1 MDSVVT
7 IVWLMLIGIG
17 VAVVCHW
24 YSRTFPGKLVRK
36 LLEIDATSPETAVSL
51 ETLHCRMTPPLR
63 LALREGGALQDLV
76 ISLPSEDGG
85 TLYYLSPDRRD
96 KAQAKYR
103 KEGSGFLPVLLAIIG
118 LLLFGLLFQ
127 SLYPALSEWAHGYLG
142 ID

>member
-1 MDSVVT
+1 MDPVVS
-7 IVWLMLIGIG
+7 IVWLTLTGIG
-17 VAVVCHW
+17 VAAVCLW

-51 ETLHCRMTPPLR
+51 ETLHCRMTPPLL

-76 ISLPSEDGG
+76 ISLPSEDGK

-103 KEGSGFLPVLLAIIG
+103 KEGHGFLSVLFAVAG
-118 LLLFGLLFQ
+118 LLLVGLLFQ
-127 SLYPALSEWAHGYLG
+127 YLYPVVSDWLRGYLNVS
-142 ID
+142 

>member
-1 MDSVVT
+1 MDPVVS
-7 IVWLMLIGIG
+7 IVWLTLIGVG
-17 VAVVCHW
+17 VAAVCLW

-76 ISLPSEDGG
+76 LSLPSEDGG

-103 KEGSGFLPVLLAIIG
+103 KEGTGFLPVLFAVAG
-118 LLLFGLLFQ
+118 LLLVGLLFHY
-127 SLYPALSEWAHGYLG
+127 LYPVVSDWLSGYLAAG
-142 ID
+142 

>member
-1 MDSVVT
+1 MGSVVS
-7 IVWLMLIGIG
+7 IVWLTLIGIG
-17 VAVVCHW
+17 VATICLW

-63 LALREGGALQDLV
+63 LALREGGGLQDLV

-85 TLYYLSPDRRD
+85 TLYYLSPAHLD

-103 KEGSGFLPVLLAIIG
+103 KEGHGFLSVLFAIAG
-118 LLLFGLLFQ
+118 LLLVGLLFHY
-127 SLYPALSEWAHGYLG
+127 LYPIASDWLRSYLAAG
-142 ID
+142 